1 MKIKISYVTELPV
14 TIGGPLIYFFPESE
28 EELTQEYTVSFYD
41 IESDSLVNQL
51 TVLPDK
57 PLTGDRQ
64 WFTKW
69 RITITDSNGN
79 LVAFDEYSAE
89 NETVFIKC
97 DSWGIGDTLAWMPY
111 FEEFRK
117 KHNCKLIVSTF
128 FNEFF
133 IMAYPDIMFVK
144 PNTKIWNIYAQYYV
158 GTQPDINTRYA
169 PSNHLDKPLQRVAS
183 DILGLEYKE
192 IRPNIGMPSYPKQKK
207 ITLSEFTSGKDKNWG
222 TTEDW
227 QKVVDLF
234 VEKGYEVV
242 VISKEPTELK
252 NVTDQTGDIS
262 LDKRALET
270 ATSEYHIGSSTG
282 LSWLA
287 WACNTEVF
295 LISDF
300 TPPYHEF
307 SCHRISH
314 PEHPAEQ
321 VLSLKSEHPT
331 PVEHVLEEIKKV
343 LG

>member
-28 EELTQEYTVSFYD
+28 EELNQEYTVSFYD
-41 IESDSLVNQL
+41 IESESLVNQIK
-51 TVLPDK
+51 VLPNK

-69 RITITDSNGN
+69 RITITDSNNN
-79 LVAFDEYSAE
+79 LIGFDNYNAE
-89 NETVFIKC
+89 NKVVFIKC
-97 DSWGIGDTLAWMPY
+97 DSWGIGDTLAWVPY

-128 FNEFF
+128 YNEFF
-133 IMAYPDIMFVK
+133 ITSYPEIMFVK

-158 GTQPDINTRYA
+158 GTLPDINKIYA
-169 PSNHLDKPLQRVAS
+169 PSNHLNKPLQRVAS

-192 IRPNIGMPSYPKQKK
+192 IKPNIGMLNFPKQKK
-207 ITLSEFTSGKDKNWG
+207 ITLSEFTSGKDKDWG
-222 TTEDW
+222 TTEEW
-227 QKVVDLF
+227 QQIVDLF

-242 VISKEPTELK
+242 VISKEPTQLK
-252 NVTDQTGDIS
+252 NITDKTGDIS
-262 LDKRALET
+262 LDQRAIEI

-300 TPPYHEF
+300 TPPSHEF
-307 SCHRISH
+307 PCYRIFNI
-314 PEHPAEQ
+314 ENPAEQ
-321 VLSLKSEHPT
+321 VLSSKSEHPT
-331 PVEHVLEEIKKV
+331 SINYVIEEIKKV
-343 LG
+343 LK